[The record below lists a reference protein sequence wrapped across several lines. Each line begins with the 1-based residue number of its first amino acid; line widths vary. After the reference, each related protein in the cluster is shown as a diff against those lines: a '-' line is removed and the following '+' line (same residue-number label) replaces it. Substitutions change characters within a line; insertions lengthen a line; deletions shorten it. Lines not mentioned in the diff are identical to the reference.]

1 MYQLSAPRLNKE
13 GSLAV
18 FLLSLDEQIEESFGG
33 IVKKQ
38 RRAEELASSLKQYLN
53 NRQDVVMD
61 DPVFFLACQRH
72 PYTMLVYCK
81 STCRDFMK
89 RREHEVISYPFED
102 PCYVKIKKISY
113 ILYVLECLVCCAIV
127 FEKEQTREKE
137 ILLTLV
143 YSCLVID
150 LHGPLVVTLRAMQQA
165 YGGRGGGGVQERDHL
180 I

>member
-1 MYQLSAPRLNKE
+1 M
-13 GSLAV
+13 
-18 FLLSLDEQIEESFGG
+18 
-33 IVKKQ
+33 
-38 RRAEELASSLKQYLN
+38 AEEWTSSLKQYLN

-72 PYTMLVYCK
+72 PYTMLLCCK

-89 RREHEVISYPFED
+89 RLEHKMISYSFQD
-102 PCYVKIKKISY
+102 QCYVKIKKISY
-113 ILYVLECLVCCAIV
+113 ILYVLECLVCCAIICVCMCV

-150 LHGPLVVTLRAMQQA
+150 LHGPLVVTLRAMQHT
-165 YGGRGGGGVQERDHL
+165 YRGGKSAGKRPFNLTVSTQWEVFF
-180 I
+180 